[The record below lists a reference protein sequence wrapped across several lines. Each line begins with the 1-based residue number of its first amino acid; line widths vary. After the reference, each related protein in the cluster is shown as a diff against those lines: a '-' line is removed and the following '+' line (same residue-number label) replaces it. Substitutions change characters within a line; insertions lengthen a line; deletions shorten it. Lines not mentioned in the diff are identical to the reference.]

1 MRVHIP
7 SPLRRWTGGR
17 DVIEMPVRLD
27 TRMTAAE
34 VIEALAREHP
44 GIRDRVLDEQGELR
58 RHVNIFIDG
67 ENARSLGG
75 LSAQLGANSEMWIH
89 PSLSGGAPGEGWTSG
104 MEVRAEY
111 LAPL

>member
-7 SPLRRWTGGR
+7 SALRRWTGGR
-17 DVIEMPVRLD
+17 DLIELPLATQ
-27 TRMTAAE
+27 TRITVAE

-67 ENARSLGG
+67 ENARSMGG
-75 LSAQLGANSEMWIH
+75 LKAWLGSDSEMWIH
-89 PSLSGGAPGEGWTSG
+89 PALSGGAHD
-104 MEVRAEY
+104 
-111 LAPL
+111 

>member
-7 SPLRRWTGGR
+7 SALRRWTGGC
-17 DVIEMPVRLD
+17 DVIEVPLAADM
-27 TRMTAAE
+27 RMTAAE

-75 LSAQLGANSEMWIH
+75 LAAQVGASSEIWIH
-89 PSLSGGAPGEGWTSG
+89 PALSGGAHD
-104 MEVRAEY
+104 
-111 LAPL
+111 

>member
-7 SPLRRWTGGR
+7 SALRRWTGGS
-17 DVIEMPVRLD
+17 DVIEVPLAADMG
-27 TRMTAAE
+27 MTATE

-75 LSAQLGANSEMWIH
+75 LAAQVGANSEIWIH
-89 PSLSGGAPGEGWTSG
+89 PALSGGAHD
-104 MEVRAEY
+104 
-111 LAPL
+111 

>member
-7 SPLRRWTGGR
+7 SALRRWTGGR
-17 DVIEMPVRLD
+17 DVIELPLAADM
-27 TRMTAAE
+27 RMTAAD

-67 ENARSLGG
+67 ENARSMGG
-75 LSAQLGANSEMWIH
+75 LKAPAGSDSEVWIH
-89 PSLSGGAPGEGWTSG
+89 PALSGGAH
-104 MEVRAEY
+104 V
-111 LAPL
+111 